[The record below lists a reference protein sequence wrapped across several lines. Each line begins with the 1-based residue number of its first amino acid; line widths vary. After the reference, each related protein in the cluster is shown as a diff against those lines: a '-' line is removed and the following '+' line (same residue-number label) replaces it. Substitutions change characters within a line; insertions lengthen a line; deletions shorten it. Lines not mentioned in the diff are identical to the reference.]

1 LCKSSHGT
9 GVVEDE
15 DKVRKLE
22 ADLSAETT
30 SYSSDRGGRRPR
42 SIRESRDYNTTS
54 ETATAQETS
63 FENGENGQ
71 TFGIGE
77 NLRWD
82 DLIGAEGLL
91 GVDEGSEDTSAFL
104 TFAWEWVLV
113 LVVYLLSN
121 RKAQECN
128 RDVCDRV

>member
-15 DKVRKLE
+15 HEVRKLE
-22 ADLSAETT
+22 ADLSAETS
-30 SYSSDRGGRRPR
+30 SYSAYCGGRRPR
-42 SIRESRDYNTTS
+42 SIRESRDYNTAS
-54 ETATAQETS
+54 ETAAAQETS
-63 FENGENGQ
+63 FEDGKNGQ

-91 GVDEGSEDTSAFL
+91 GVDEGSEETSAFL
-104 TFAWEWVLV
+104 TFAWE
-113 LVVYLLSN
+113 
-121 RKAQECN
+121 
-128 RDVCDRV
+128 